1 MLKRYMWT
9 PDAEENKP
17 IMVEELDGAWVMW
30 DDVKPII
37 AERNTLS
44 ERIRVMSRRLH
55 EEGSG

>member
-1 MLKRYMWT
+1 MKRYMWT